1 MIRALGLFGDAA
13 QEGADREGR
22 TIWQHVEN
30 RVVPHNLTVGG
41 AFDSD
46 RVVRRLS
53 IRNEQTA
60 SLIFGGV
67 EANWLFATS
76 VQLEWVWGQIRKTGL
91 EDLPGVGG
99 DDLSIPLYRASA

>member
-1 MIRALGLFGDAA
+1 LFGDAA

-53 IRNEQTA
+53 IHNEQTA
-60 SLIFGGV
+60 PGQKGSVFSCSIGEVARDVGEEVCLAVDV
-67 EANWLFATS
+67 EADFT
-76 VQLEWVWGQIRKTGL
+76 VV
-91 EDLPGVGG
+91 
-99 DDLSIPLYRASA
+99 